1 MGGTLYSSK
10 HDKLQLF
17 LNPEERD
24 EFDKRCVKRFVGT
37 PCTTDEELEQY
48 MADLRGEPSNPLEE
62 TAAIE
67 LWQEA
72 RLPEN
77 EEVTEEELDFLWA
90 RPTDEI
96 EEEYEESKERE
107 EKQGEGV
114 DWTYADDQPE
124 AQDDEPHE
132 PHSEDLPPSSSEE
145 PVEDPSVE

>member
-1 MGGTLYSSK
+1 M
-10 HDKLQLF
+10 
-17 LNPEERD
+17 
-24 EFDKRCVKRFVGT
+24 GT

-48 MADLRGEPSNPLEE
+48 MADLRGEPSNPLQE
-62 TAAIE
+62 TAALE

-96 EEEYEESKERE
+96 EEEYEESKEMV

-124 AQDDEPHE
+124 AQDDEPQE
-132 PHSEDLPPSSSEE
+132 AHSEELPPSSSEE